1 MILSQPQRVITRLM
15 VTLSVYLSISLLLHF
30 FFFGLGLSQQNDNGG
45 NREYHYERLAHRVV
59 TSEVKDYGGDVVHGV
74 GLCKV
79 LLDYRGGRAVSLLR
93 TFAMLFGALM
103 ILLIFGSSLIAL
115 GIA

>member
-15 VTLSVYLSISLLLHF
+15 VTLSAYLSISLLLHF

-45 NREYHYERLAHRVV
+45 NREYHYERLAHRVIA
-59 TSEVKDYGGDVVHGV
+59 SEVEDYRGDIVHGV

-79 LLDYRGGRAVSLLR
+79 LLDDCGSRAVGLGTHEELLKVCEVYR
-93 TFAMLFGALM
+93 EIYESQYKKEAQ
-103 ILLIFGSSLIAL
+103 
-115 GIA
+115 